1 MDSSALIGAVAVIGV
16 IVVISLFRM
25 GVLGK
30 ARLPALPEAGPLP
43 VMDLPK
49 YFDLSEPAI
58 AWERARAW
66 DLNQAPP
73 NWNAPAPVDHLI
85 LTQRLL
91 DFCSGASGKLVL
103 SFNFL
108 VEAIENVEF
117 DPNALAPGG
126 NQGLLTVYTPS
137 GRTFAVTTTA
147 FAQALQQAVAN
158 TR

>member
-1 MDSSALIGAVAVIGV
+1 MDSSALLGGVLVVGV

-43 VMDLPK
+43 VADLSK

-58 AWERARAW
+58 AWERVRAW
-66 DLNQAPP
+66 DLNQTPP
-73 NWNAPAPVDHLI
+73 NWNGPAPVDHLI
-85 LTQRLL
+85 LTSRLL
-91 DFCSGASGKLVL
+91 DFCSGESGKLVQ

-117 DPNALAPGG
+117 DPNAQSPGG

-137 GRTFAVTTTA
+137 GRTFAMT
-147 FAQALQQAVAN
+147 
-158 TR
+158 